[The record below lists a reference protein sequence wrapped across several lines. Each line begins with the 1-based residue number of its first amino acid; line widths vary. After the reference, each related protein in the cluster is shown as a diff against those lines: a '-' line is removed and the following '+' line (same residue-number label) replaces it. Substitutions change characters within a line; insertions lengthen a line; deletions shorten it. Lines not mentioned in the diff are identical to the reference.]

1 VGEWGSRWER
11 FILLAPSHVCL
22 AKWAD
27 AQLAVLWDFHCYVSE
42 RGGTGACKAKRIS
55 NRARKKA
62 GTDRRTGRRNNK
74 TMGATS
80 HITVYKHH
88 TNHTKAAAAE
98 L

>member
-1 VGEWGSRWER
+1 MHSLR
-11 FILLAPSHVCL
+11 FCGTSIVTFPN
-22 AKWAD
+22 
-27 AQLAVLWDFHCYVSE
+27 
-42 RGGTGACKAKRIS
+42 GGGQGACKAKRIS